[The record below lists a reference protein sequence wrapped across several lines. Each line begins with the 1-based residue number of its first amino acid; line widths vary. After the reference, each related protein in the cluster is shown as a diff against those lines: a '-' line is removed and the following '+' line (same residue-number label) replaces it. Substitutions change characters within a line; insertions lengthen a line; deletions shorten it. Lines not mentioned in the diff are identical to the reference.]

1 MTYKEQLDMNRI
13 PQHIAI
19 IMDGNGRWAKAKGKR
34 RGEGHI
40 VGAQALHDT
49 MMHAAKLGVK
59 YVTVYAFSTENWTR
73 PDEEVNGLMA
83 LLFEKLDLSIFMD
96 NDIRFC
102 VIGDTDR
109 LPEKVR
115 ERMNYCISQSAGN
128 QRGTLTVALSYSSK
142 WEITQ
147 SAKRIA
153 AMVQEGKIGL
163 EDITDKTIDET
174 LSTSFM
180 PDPDLLI
187 RTGGETRLSNYL
199 LWQCA
204 YTELYFC
211 DTYWPDFF
219 LKITGK
225 DARRLSMISIVNHHF
240 LETGR
245 GDHSDPVSL
254 MPIKRV
260 ALIETDTC
268 SVILSR
274 TDGQG
279 LGGCLTFRNGL
290 VLKVVNLA

>member
-1 MTYKEQLDMNRI
+1 MTYREQLDMNRI

-19 IMDGNGRWAKAKGKR
+19 IMDGNGRWAKARGRR

-40 VGAQALHDT
+40 IGAQALHNT
-49 MMHAAKLGVK
+49 MMNAAKLGVK

-109 LPEKVR
+109 LPEKIR
-115 ERMNYCISQSAGN
+115 ERMNYCISQSANN

-147 SAKRIA
+147 ATKRIA
-153 AMVQEGKIGL
+153 AMVQEGKMSID
-163 EDITDKTIDET
+163 DITDGTIDET
-174 LSTSFM
+174 LCTSFM

-211 DTYWPDFF
+211 DTYWPEFDEEELCKAIYTFQQRETRF
-219 LKITGK
+219 GK
-225 DARRLSMISIVNHHF
+225 TS
-240 LETGR
+240 EQ
-245 GDHSDPVSL
+245 
-254 MPIKRV
+254 V
-260 ALIETDTC
+260 AEE
-268 SVILSR
+268 
-274 TDGQG
+274 
-279 LGGCLTFRNGL
+279 NNN
-290 VLKVVNLA
+290 K

>member
-19 IMDGNGRWAKAKGKR
+19 IMDGNGRWAKEKGR
-34 RGEGHI
+34 RRSEGHI
-40 VGAQALHDT
+40 AGASALHNT
-49 MMHAAKLGVK
+49 MMYASKLGVK

-83 LLFEKLDLSIFMD
+83 LLFEKLDLDIFMD

-115 ERMNYCISQSAGN
+115 ERMNYCIEKSANN

-142 WEITQ
+142 WELAQ

-153 AMVQEGKIGL
+153 TMVQNGEIAID
-163 EDITDKTIDET
+163 EITDKTIDET
-174 LSTSFM
+174 VCTSFM

-187 RTGGETRLSNYL
+187 RTGGEKRLSNYL

-211 DTYWPDFF
+211 DTFWPDFDEEALCQAIF
-219 LKITGK
+219 TYQQRERRFGK
-225 DARRLSMISIVNHHF
+225 TSEQIAEENNN
-240 LETGR
+240 
-245 GDHSDPVSL
+245 
-254 MPIKRV
+254 K
-260 ALIETDTC
+260 
-268 SVILSR
+268 
-274 TDGQG
+274 
-279 LGGCLTFRNGL
+279 
-290 VLKVVNLA
+290 